1 MRSKGFKYTD
11 DEVKA
16 FVDNVYA
23 IMGKNSFGTQEA
35 FAARIGVSDGT
46 LRKYLNGRIE
56 TIQYATV
63 REICKVGHMSEK
75 ELFGETRS
83 SEELEIV
90 EKLDFCSKFLKK
102 GDKEFITINEQ
113 ITKIAQN
120 HPAIV
125 KTSSSEAPCWIS
137 R

>member
-16 FVDNVYA
+16 FCDNVYA
-23 IMGKNSFGTQEA
+23 IMGKNSFGTQED

-90 EKLDFCSKFLKK
+90 EKELNRKIIEYD
-102 GDKEFITINEQ
+102 
-113 ITKIAQN
+113 TKIDLDK
-120 HPAIV
+120 IG
-125 KTSSSEAPCWIS
+125 KEMRSKKKMEIS
-137 R
+137 NKINFFQIEN

>member
-11 DEVKA
+11 VEVKA
-16 FVDNVYA
+16 FCDNVYA
-23 IMGKNSFGTQEA
+23 IMGKNSFGTQED

-75 ELFGETRS
+75 ELFGGTRS
-83 SEELEIV
+83 SGELEIV
-90 EKLDFCSKFLKK
+90 EKLDFCSKLLKK
-102 GDKEFITINEQ
+102 GDKEFINKLLELV
-113 ITKIAQN
+113 ITYM
-120 HPAIV
+120 
-125 KTSSSEAPCWIS
+125 TES
-137 R
+137 RKK

>member
-46 LRKYLNGRIE
+46 LR
-56 TIQYATV
+56 
-63 REICKVGHMSEK
+63 EICKVGHMSEK

-102 GDKEFITINEQ
+102 GDKEFINKLLALVITYMNE
-113 ITKIAQN
+113 
-120 HPAIV
+120 
-125 KTSSSEAPCWIS
+125 S
-137 R
+137 RKE

>member
-83 SEELEIV
+83 SEELETV
-90 EKLDFCSKFLKK
+90 VKLDFCSKFLKK
-102 GDKEFITINEQ
+102 GDKEFMNKLLALVITYMNE
-113 ITKIAQN
+113 
-120 HPAIV
+120 
-125 KTSSSEAPCWIS
+125 S
-137 R
+137 RKE

>member
-16 FVDNVYA
+16 VCDNVYA
-23 IMGKNSFGTQEA
+23 IMGKNSFGTQED

-75 ELFGETRS
+75 ELFGGTRS
-83 SEELEIV
+83 SGELEIV
-90 EKLDFCSKFLKK
+90 EKLDFCSKLLKK
-102 GDKEFITINEQ
+102 GDKEFINKLLELV
-113 ITKIAQN
+113 ITYM
-120 HPAIV
+120 
-125 KTSSSEAPCWIS
+125 TES
-137 R
+137 RKK